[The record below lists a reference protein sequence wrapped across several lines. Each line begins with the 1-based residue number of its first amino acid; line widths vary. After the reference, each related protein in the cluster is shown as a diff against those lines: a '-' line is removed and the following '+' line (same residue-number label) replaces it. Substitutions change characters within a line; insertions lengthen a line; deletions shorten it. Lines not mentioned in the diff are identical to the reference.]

1 MRTNGVKDMYA
12 GKNVLKK
19 LGIFVRSVK
28 SYILKF
34 LEGGENFLAV
44 SLRKG

>member
-1 MRTNGVKDMYA
+1 MRTNCVKDMYA
-12 GKNVLKK
+12 EKN
-19 LGIFVRSVK
+19 VK

-34 LEGGENFLAV
+34 LEVAENFLAV